1 MVVRA
6 EAGAKSLDR
15 FEERNAAVTVEG
27 HHVGLDVYDLLTEA
41 LMRALRELATPE
53 AYRPPGI
60 GWSSVGLANLRVP
73 RTAELLASGDAEVSS
88 TRRREYTRLCNNSR
102 QL

>member
-1 MVVRA
+1 LCGLRLAQNHSIGSKNEMPQ
-6 EAGAKSLDR
+6 SL
-15 FEERNAAVTVEG
+15 VEG

-60 GWSSVGLANLRVP
+60 GWSSVGLANLRVS